1 MSWVILNTNITMY
14 NSSILR
20 LLHNI
25 GEKIMSEETKEKIGE
40 IIGGIVFGLIGWAV
54 FYQYFFIGG

>member
-1 MSWVILNTNITMY
+1 MY

-25 GEKIMSEETKEKIGE
+25 GEKVMSEETKEKIGE